1 MTLRQRIGLLM
12 AIPAAALLILG
23 ATSYNWTMDN
33 ARIARAMEVN
43 FAALDRVSG
52 LATRAQ
58 TARARRD
65 EAALAAAAAEA
76 PAALVG
82 STLAPE
88 RIAER
93 TKAIAA
99 AAAARRPFGERA
111 DAVIEEL
118 LRAETNLAS
127 EPTTYGGGKLIMR
140 LLLFES
146 VQERASLLASAIDD
160 AAAARGG
167 ASDALAALMYGRR
180 LALESVLRSPLLEGE
195 EAGGSAPRALLD
207 GPEWRS
213 ISRYVGTALL
223 PGVDPRERAAAAE
236 ARAAADAVSAKV
248 GALIDVERRRAA
260 RRVATVRS
268 TILNQRA
275 AWATALLLMLVVAP
289 AALLLIS
296 RDLAKS
302 IRRAAGFA
310 KAVGGGDY
318 GARLDLPGGGEI
330 GDLGRALDGMSRRLG
345 EAIAQLRSR
354 EKELSQANAELAAA
368 RDEAE
373 AATRAKAEFLA
384 SMSHELRTPLNAVI
398 GFSALLL
405 DTPLDAEQRDFASTI
420 RASGDAL
427 LQVVGDVL
435 DYSKIEA
442 GKFVCESIGFD
453 LRATI
458 EDAAT
463 LVGERAAAKGLDLA
477 VFFEPG
483 LPPRVVGDPGRV
495 RQVLLNLLSNA
506 VKFTDRGEVAVR
518 AAALH
523 PEGAAPIV
531 RIEVRDSGI
540 GLTPEQKGRLFQPF
554 SQADASTTR
563 RFGGTGLGLA
573 ISRRIVEIMGGEIG
587 VESEFGAGSTFWFT
601 LPLAAAAAA
610 VPAAAAAPPPDLAG
624 RAALVAATR
633 ADARRML
640 RDPLEEAGMRVEEAA
655 TAEEALD
662 KAVAAAAAGK
672 PFAAVVVDFAAAG
685 AERLDFASRLAARV
699 GGGPKALLVTSV
711 SARGD
716 AQRAR
721 GAGFAG
727 YLVKPVRR
735 QQLVEAVREALVPGE
750 GRPLI
755 TRHLLAEKAAE
766 KRARVL
772 VAEDHPVNQKLIL
785 RLLERL
791 GYQADLV
798 GDGRAAVE
806 AVKAERYDVVLMD
819 CQMPVMDGYEA
830 SRTISAERGAP
841 PIVALTAHALAGE
854 REKCEAAGMVDYLSK
869 PVRPEELAETLARI
883 VRKEPAR

>member
-12 AIPAAALLILG
+12 AIPAAALLVVG
-23 ATSYNWTMDN
+23 AVSYDWTMDN

-43 FAALDRVSG
+43 FAALDRVSA
-52 LATRAQ
+52 LVTRAQ
-58 TARARRD
+58 RARARRD
-65 EAALAAAAAEA
+65 DAELARVAAEA
-76 PAALVG
+76 PAALAG
-82 STLAPE
+82 STLSPE
-88 RIAER
+88 RRAGR
-93 TKAIAA
+93 AKAVGAA
-99 AAAARRPFGERA
+99 AATKRPLVERA

-118 LRAETNLAS
+118 LRAESNLAS

-146 VQERASLLASAIDD
+146 VQERAALLASAIDD
-160 AAAARGG
+160 AAAEESG
-167 ASDALAALMYGRR
+167 AGSLQAALIFGRR
-180 LALESVLRSPLLEGE
+180 LALESVLRSPLLEGDDI
-195 EAGGSAPRALLD
+195 GGASARALIE

-213 ISRYVGTALL
+213 IGRYVDFALA
-223 PGVDPRERAAAAE
+223 PGLDPGERKAAFE
-236 ARAAADAVSAKV
+236 ARAAADSVSAKV
-248 GALIDVERRRAA
+248 GALVDAERRRAA
-260 RRVATVRS
+260 TRVAAVRT
-268 TILNQRA
+268 TILSQRA

-289 AALLLIS
+289 VALLLFS
-296 RDLAKS
+296 RDLARS

-310 KAVGGGDY
+310 HAVGHGDF
-318 GARLDLPGGGEI
+318 GARLELPGGGEI

-345 EAIAQLRSR
+345 EAIAELRAR
-354 EKELSQANAELAAA
+354 EEDLSKANAQLAAA

-420 RASGDAL
+420 HASGDAL

-442 GKFVCESIGFD
+442 GKFACESIGFD
-453 LRATI
+453 LRATV

-463 LVGERAAAKGLDLA
+463 LVGERAAAKGLELS

-495 RQVLLNLLSNA
+495 RQILLNLLSNA
-506 VKFTDRGEVAVR
+506 VKFTERGEVAVR

-523 PEGAAPIV
+523 PDGAAPTV

-540 GLTPEQKGRLFQPF
+540 GLTAEQKGRLFQPF

-573 ISRRIVEIMGGEIG
+573 ISRRIVEIMGGAIG
-587 VESEFGAGSTFWFT
+587 VESEYGAGSTFWFT
-601 LPLAAAAAA
+601 LPL
-610 VPAAAAAPPPDLAG
+610 VPASVPEAPAAPPPDLAG
-624 RAALVAATR
+624 RAALVVAPR

-640 RDPLEEAGMRVEEAA
+640 RDPLEEAGMRVADAA
-655 TAEEALD
+655 TADEALD

-699 GGGPKALLVTSV
+699 GGGPKAILVTSV

-755 TRHLLAEKAAE
+755 TRHLLAEKASGR
-766 KRARVL
+766 RARVL

-798 GDGRAAVE
+798 GDGQAAVE

-819 CQMPVMDGYEA
+819 CQMPVMDGYDA
-830 SRTISAERGAP
+830 SRAISADPDAP

-854 REKCEAAGMVDYLSK
+854 REKCEAAGMVGYLSK
-869 PVRPEELAETLARI
+869 PVRPEELAATLARI